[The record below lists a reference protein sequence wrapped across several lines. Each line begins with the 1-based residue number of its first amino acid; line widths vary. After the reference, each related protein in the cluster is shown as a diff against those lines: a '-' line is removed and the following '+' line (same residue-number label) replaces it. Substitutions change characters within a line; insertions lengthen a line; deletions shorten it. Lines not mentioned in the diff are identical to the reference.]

1 MDGRVREGEGAR
13 GRGGDYSSPTLPL
26 FHSPPLSLAATF
38 ILSIVVAAIAA
49 PMAAQQLSN
58 LEPERPITVEDA
70 RPVPYRAFAGAVD
83 WTYSE
88 RRDGFND
95 YGPGFSLLYGAA
107 RGLETGAA
115 LRYVTRPR
123 RNAGRGIS
131 SGDLFLHALYEICPE
146 SATGPALAVRAD
158 VQLPTGLDSKGTD
171 VHLTGL
177 ATRTFDAFRLHAN
190 FRFTREGATAPMERS
205 ERYEGV
211 AGIDYLLSRRGLTD
225 TLALA
230 DVVVRT
236 NPLIGGPAVITIEA
250 GARRRIGSQTSF
262 FAGAGTDL
270 AGPGG
275 RTKVRVRVGVSQ
287 MY

>member
-1 MDGRVREGEGAR
+1 VDGRVRVGEGVR
-13 GRGGDYSSPTLPL
+13 ERGGDRSSPTHPPS
-26 FHSPPLSLAATF
+26 HSPPLSLSTTF
-38 ILSIVVAAIAA
+38 TVSIAA
-49 PMAAQQLSN
+49 LLITAVVRAQQLSN
-58 LEPERPITVEDA
+58 LEPERPISVEDA

-83 WTYSE
+83 WTYTE

-107 RGLETGAA
+107 RGVETGAA

-131 SGDLFLHALYEICPE
+131 SGDLFLHALYAICPE
-146 SATGPALAVRAD
+146 SATGPALAVRVD

-171 VHLTGL
+171 LHLTGL
-177 ATRTFDAFRLHAN
+177 ATRTFEAFRLHAN
-190 FRFTREGATAPMERS
+190 FRYTREGATAPMERS
-205 ERYEGV
+205 DRFEGV

-225 TLALA
+225 TLVLA
-230 DVVVRT
+230 DMVVRT
-236 NPLIGGPAVITIEA
+236 NPLIGGPAVITVEA
-250 GARRRIGSQTSF
+250 GARRRIGSQTSL
-262 FAGAGTDL
+262 FAGGGTDL

-275 RTKVRVRVGVSQ
+275 RTKVRVRFGVSQ

>member
-1 MDGRVREGEGAR
+1 MLV
-13 GRGGDYSSPTLPL
+13 
-26 FHSPPLSLAATF
+26 LSALAA
-38 ILSIVVAAIAA
+38 SAA

-58 LEPERPITVEDA
+58 LEPERPISVEDA

-83 WTYSE
+83 WTYTE
-88 RRDGFND
+88 RHDGFND

-107 RGLETGAA
+107 RGVETGAA

-131 SGDLFLHALYEICPE
+131 SGDLFLHALYAICPE
-146 SATGPALAVRAD
+146 SATAPALAVRVD

-171 VHLTGL
+171 LHLTGL

-190 FRFTREGATAPMERS
+190 FRFTREGDTAPMERS

-250 GARRRIGSQTSF
+250 GARRRIGSQTSI
-262 FAGAGTDL
+262 FAGAGTDV
-270 AGPGG
+270 AGPSS
-275 RTKVRVRVGVSQ
+275 RTKVRVRFGVSQ

>member
-1 MDGRVREGEGAR
+1 PFPA
-13 GRGGDYSSPTLPL
+13 SPRLRLIRRFLPWV
-26 FHSPPLSLAATF
+26 
-38 ILSIVVAAIAA
+38 VVAMAA
-49 PMAAQQLSN
+49 PMAAPMAGQQLSN
-58 LEPERPITVEDA
+58 LEPERPVTVEDA
-70 RPVPYRAFAGAVD
+70 RAVPYGAFSGSVD

-131 SGDLFLHALYEICPE
+131 SGDLFLHALYEIHPE
-146 SATGPALAVRAD
+146 SATWPALAVRAE

-171 VHLTGL
+171 IHLTGL
-177 ATRTFDAFRLHAN
+177 ATRSFDTFRLHAN
-190 FRFTREGATAPMERS
+190 FRYTREGATAPTERF

-211 AGIDYLLSRRGLTD
+211 AGIDFLLSRRGRTD
-225 TLALA
+225 MLALA

-236 NPLIGGPAVITIEA
+236 NPIIGGPAIITIEA
-250 GARRRIGSQTSF
+250 GARRRIGSQTSLF
-262 FAGAGTDL
+262 GGAGTDL
-270 AGPGG
+270 TGPHG
-275 RTKVRVRVGVSQ
+275 RTKVRVRFGVSQ

>member
-1 MDGRVREGEGAR
+1 
-13 GRGGDYSSPTLPL
+13 
-26 FHSPPLSLAATF
+26 
-38 ILSIVVAAIAA
+38 
-49 PMAAQQLSN
+49 MAAQQLSN
-58 LEPERPITVEDA
+58 LEPERPISVEDA
-70 RPVPYRAFAGAVD
+70 RPVPYRAFSGSVD

-107 RGLETGAA
+107 QGLETGAS

-131 SGDLFLHALYEICPE
+131 SGDLFLHALYAIRPE
-146 SATGPALAVRAD
+146 SATWPALAVRVD

-177 ATRTFDAFRLHAN
+177 ATRSFDAFRLHAN

-205 ERYEGV
+205 ERYEGI
-211 AGIDYLLSRRGLTD
+211 AGIDFLLSRRLTD

-236 NPLIGGPAVITIEA
+236 NPIIGGPAVVTFEA
-250 GARRRIGSQTSF
+250 GVRRRIGSQTSL

-270 AGPGG
+270 AGSGG